1 MTCGDSVAVT
11 DSITLTFIASLELVH
26 CLLSA
31 ILLLLVVPLV
41 IIILGCGM
49 FPLLSSINTGS
60 VRRKGLLLF

>member
-31 ILLLLVVPLV
+31 ILLLVVVLV
-41 IIILGCGM
+41 IILGCGM